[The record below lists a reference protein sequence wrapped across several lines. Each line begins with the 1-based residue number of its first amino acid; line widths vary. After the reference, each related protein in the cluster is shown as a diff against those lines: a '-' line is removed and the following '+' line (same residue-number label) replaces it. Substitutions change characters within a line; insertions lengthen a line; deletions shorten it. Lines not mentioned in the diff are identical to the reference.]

1 MYDERIEHKKCNIVS
16 ELIVRSSNIVDGC
29 GVSMATALLARCYES
44 MNEIGH
50 NKRATTIK
58 NNIIILPNQGMQL
71 AT

>member
-1 MYDERIEHKKCNIVS
+1 
-16 ELIVRSSNIVDGC
+16 
-29 GVSMATALLARCYES
+29 MATALLARCYES